1 LKNHDL
7 PSLKLQSLVFLSRSV
22 FSIGAQSIEL
32 DVFLGLP
39 QIDMLP
45 FGINISIFC
54 VNASDGLH
62 VRFITLMNI
71 LLILGI

>member
-32 DVFLGLP
+32 DIFLGLP

-45 FGINISIFC
+45 FDNNKSFLC
-54 VNASDGLH
+54 VNSAG
-62 VRFITLMNI
+62 
-71 LLILGI
+71 G

>member
-1 LKNHDL
+1 LQLVCGHACKL
-7 PSLKLQSLVFLSRSV
+7 PLL
-22 FSIGAQSIEL
+22 EL